1 MKTKGLACGPACR
14 ARGPAVRR
22 AHELGVGRCS
32 RGSPIEPPG
41 PARRG
46 GSSHTRDR
54 RGRQSAGWSA
64 RWWQAGTA
72 GCGLGSGPGR
82 PGSARTAGP
91 PRPAAGAWGS
101 SGAGQEPRVGKNKR
115 DRTPR
120 PSLASPLASN
130 SRWPRPAAALRSED
144 GSGMRSVATALSVPA
159 VRAVQSGSEGRT
171 VGLGSTWGVVTCT
184 DCTVTE
190 LRPWPA
196 DRAGSQGPGRV
207 GLLDGGVLWCPRVTQ

>member
-1 MKTKGLACGPACR
+1 MRAALRVGPVGLLRAGPVSWESGGAHVG
-14 ARGPAVRR
+14 AR
-22 AHELGVGRCS
+22 S
-32 RGSPIEPPG
+32 NPPG

-46 GSSHTRDR
+46 GSSHARDR
-54 RGRQSAGWSA
+54 RGRQGAGWSA

-120 PSLASPLASN
+120 PSLASPLA
-130 SRWPRPAAALRSED
+130 ALRSED

-196 DRAGSQGPGRV
+196 DHAGSQGPGRV